1 MATGSAAGRKVSQP
15 VEPIPR
21 PWKID
26 PVSSREVIAGRTVIA
41 YVHGDLA
48 GQEYAIAAV
57 IVRAV
62 NAHDHLVAAL
72 KAISTH
78 WANQYDHPNM
88 EAPMYQGLY
97 GTGVT
102 DGHRACKAIA
112 DKALALL
119 DGKDGAWTR
128 EGDEQMD
135 AYWTDSANE
144 MIAFLDPDN
153 ERQLHILKG
162 HLIGLRNALKGTKF
176 EAMED
181 RELATVAATAIT
193 LTRRRDAK
201 N

>member
-1 MATGSAAGRKVSQP
+1 MQ
-15 VEPIPR
+15 
-21 PWKID
+21 
-26 PVSSREVIAGRTVIA
+26 
-41 YVHGDLA
+41 GDLA

-153 ERQLHILKG
+153 EHQLHILKG
-162 HLIGLRNALKGTKF
+162 HLIGLRNALKGTRF

-193 LTRRRDAK
+193 LTRRRSCVTARS
-201 N
+201 